1 MDSWWTS
8 KRLKEDERSSATKVD
23 CGRKGGRTEEGS
35 AVEVRQTNVWRTEI
49 HVVIRKANMTVVR
62 VESLE
67 DDSTK
72 AIR

>member
-35 AVEVRQTNVWRTEI
+35 AVEVRQTNVWRTKI
-49 HVVIRKANMTVVR
+49 HVVIR
-62 VESLE
+62 
-67 DDSTK
+67 
-72 AIR
+72 